1 MHCTQ
6 QQPWD
11 QKEDEDDADPVAEVA
26 AVGGV
31 ILLDVVLVASV
42 VVAAAAAI
50 VVEKEAGYCAEDGSD
65 SAVARGEDGYQSP
78 RETVADDV
86 SLTGGR
92 LHRKKPLDQDGSW
105 PMAAVHPA
113 REASS

>member
-26 AVGGV
+26 VGGV
-31 ILLDVVLVASV
+31 ILLDVVLVAFV

>member
-26 AVGGV
+26 VGGV

-42 VVAAAAAI
+42 VVAAAAAAI

>member
-11 QKEDEDDADPVAEVA
+11 QKEDEDDADPVAEV